1 MAEGLEQRCIISGI
15 GQSELG
21 RRLTRGVPALTL
33 DAIGEAG
40 PTPADIDGVVSW
52 PAARTG
58 PEASHLR
65 SLRGEA
71 GERQVPEAKVAA
83 VSAGAGPSPR
93 ACCLERSSKVTVNAR
108 NT

>member
-71 GERQVPEAKVAA
+71 GERQVPDAK

-93 ACCLERSSKVTVNAR
+93 AFCLERRSKVTVNAR
-108 NT
+108 KT